1 MRITVSCM
9 KDSRIEES
17 TEHTGIFSLEK
28 SVKKNMR
35 LDRKEY
41 EKIARQAVAEG
52 IVMLKNE
59 KKVLPLEEGCK
70 LAVFGRMQNHY
81 YKSGTGSGGMVNAPV
96 VWGILDALKE
106 EKVELNEKLLAEY
119 AKFEED
125 HPFDPGVGFGNEP
138 WSQEEMP
145 VSEELV
151 LEAAKESDIALVIIG
166 RTAGEEQDYKDVPGA
181 YKLAETELDMLKKVR
196 AKFNKLVLLM
206 NVSAVL
212 DMSEIEKVS
221 PNAIL
226 YVWQGGEIG
235 GLGTADV
242 LMGRISPSGK
252 LVDSIVRN
260 IEDAPA
266 YPYFGNTEFNNY
278 SEDIYVGYRYYETFD
293 RDAVMYPFGFGLSYT
308 NFDISVEKIEAV
320 SHEKSQSADGCE
332 DKADI
337 YKCFA
342 GDEAF
347 RGAIKITSEV
357 KNVGEVAGKEVVQVY
372 VSCAQGELGK
382 PSLVLAGFAKTQ
394 LLEPGASER
403 VEIVIEPYTF
413 ASYDDDGITDYPYSY
428 VLEKGEYGI
437 YVGDSVRNIA
447 KVDSATI
454 AETVVLKTLSQ
465 QVAPIKEFG
474 RIRPEVPTDRELLLV
489 DEEESLPPLYAMDF
503 EMVPT
508 AQYNDLERA
517 KADKPEC
524 AEYTGDRGI
533 KLVDVRDGKASME
546 DFIAQLSDEDL
557 SAIIRGEGMGSPKVT
572 SGTAAAFGGVSP
584 SLKAFGIPCG
594 CCSDGPSGMR
604 LDCGTRAFSLPS
616 GTMLACTWNLD
627 INKELFRY
635 LGMEMTKNH
644 VDVLLGP
651 GINIHR
657 HPLNGRNF
665 EYFSEDPYVTGK
677 MAAAQI
683 SGLKASGVS
692 GTLKHFCANNQETN
706 RHGVDSVV
714 SERALRE
721 IYLKGYEIAI
731 KEGGADSVMTTY
743 GAVNGSW
750 TNGRHD
756 LNTAIL
762 REEWGFKGIVMTDWW
777 AKIGDKGGKVST
789 TDFAR
794 LVLAQ
799 NDFYAVCPDAGVN
812 STGDNTLEEL
822 KAGNITRGQLAR
834 CASNICEFLMNTHA
848 MERFVG
854 EEIDLEC
861 IGFDDDESEIDPSTI
876 TYYEIGDGTVID
888 LSEVDTTKGN
898 NYVIGVDCPNRGG
911 YYMELTGGSE
921 LSELAQI
928 PVAVFFQS
936 VAGGTFTFKG
946 TAGEWMTIS
955 RKILLSS
962 RYGVLR
968 LYFGGNGLKLKDV
981 KFIFEKEMD
990 KVDWANISEYIYG

>member
-1 MRITVSCM
+1 
-9 KDSRIEES
+9 
-17 TEHTGIFSLEK
+17 
-28 SVKKNMR
+28 MR

-41 EKIARQAVAEG
+41 ENIARQAVAEG
-52 IVMLKNE
+52 IVMLKND
-59 KKVLPLEEGCK
+59 KKVLPLKEGCK

-96 VWGILDALKE
+96 VWGILDALKQE
-106 EKVELNEKLLAEY
+106 NIELNGRLLEEY
-119 AKFEED
+119 AKFEEG
-125 HPFDPGVGFGNEP
+125 HPFDAGVGFGNEP
-138 WSQEEMP
+138 WSQVEMP

-151 LEAAKESDIALVIIG
+151 LEAAKESDVALVIIG

-181 YKLAETELDMLKKVR
+181 YRLADTELDMLKKVR
-196 AKFNKLVLLM
+196 EKFNKVVLVM

-221 PNAIL
+221 PNSIL

-242 LMGRISPSGK
+242 IMGRVSPSGK

-266 YPYFGNTEFNNY
+266 YPYFGNIEYNNY

-320 SHEKSQSADGCE
+320 SHEKTQDGGE

-337 YKCFA
+337 YKCFT

-357 KNVGEVAGKEVVQVY
+357 VNTGDVAGKEVVQVY

-382 PSLVLAGFAKTQ
+382 PSLVLAGFAKTG
-394 LLEPGASER
+394 LLAPGER
-403 VEIVIEPYTF
+403 EKVEIVIEPYTF

-447 KVDSATI
+447 KVDTATL
-454 AETVVLKTLSQ
+454 AETIVLKKHSQ
-465 QVAPIKEFG
+465 QVAPVAEFG
-474 RIRPEVPTDRELLLV
+474 RIRPEIPTDRENLLV
-489 DEEESLPPLYAMDF
+489 EDEEQGVPLYAMDF

-508 AQYNDLERA
+508 AQYNDLEVA
-517 KADKPEC
+517 KADRPEC
-524 AEYTGDRGI
+524 ADYTGDRGI
-533 KLVDVRDGKASME
+533 KLVDVRDKKASME
-546 DFIAQLSDEDL
+546 DFLAQLSDEDL

-584 SLKAFGIPCG
+584 ALKAFGIPCG

-604 LDCGTRAFSLPS
+604 LDCGTRAFSLPN
-616 GTMLACTWNLD
+616 GTMLACTWNTD
-627 INKELFRY
+627 INRELFRY

-756 LNTAIL
+756 LNTCIL

-777 AKIGDKGGKVST
+777 ANIGDKGGKVSR

-822 KAGNITRGQLAR
+822 KAGNITRGQLVR
-834 CASNICEFLMNTHA
+834 CAANICEFLMNTHA

-861 IGFDDDESEIDPSTI
+861 IGFDDDANEIDPADIS
-876 TYYEIGDGTVID
+876 YYEIKDGTVID

-898 NYVIGVDCPNRGG
+898 SHVIGVDCPGRGC
-911 YYMELTGGSE
+911 YYMEITGSSE

-928 PVAVFFQS
+928 PVAIFFQS
-936 VAGGTFTFKG
+936 VAGGTYTFNG

-955 RKILLSS
+955 KKILFSA

-968 LYFGGNGLKLKDV
+968 LYFGGNGLKLRDV
-981 KFIFEKEMD
+981 KFVFEKSFEEMD
-990 KVDWANISEYIYG
+990 YNNLSEYIYG